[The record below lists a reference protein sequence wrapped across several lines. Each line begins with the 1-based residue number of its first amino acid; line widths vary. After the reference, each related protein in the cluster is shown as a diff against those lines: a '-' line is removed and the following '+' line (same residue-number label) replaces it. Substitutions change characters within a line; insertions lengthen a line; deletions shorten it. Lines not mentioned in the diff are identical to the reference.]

1 MQLEYFQMI
10 DRIET
15 LDLDRGSI
23 VCRSTVPGTSPI
35 FEGHFPG
42 TPLLPGVLM
51 VETMAQGAG
60 YLVLAGNGF
69 SRMPLLLQ
77 IVKAKLRDFVE
88 PHAVLTIEAALL
100 HEGSGFAVTRAKLLR
115 DGKTVA
121 EAELRFRT
129 MPFPSAELRGLLI
142 DTATRAGIEPG
153 LIRDEASLDA

>member
-1 MQLEYFQMI
+1 MQLEYFQMV
-10 DRIET
+10 DRIES
-15 LDLDRGSI
+15 LDLDRGTI

-51 VETMAQGAG
+51 VETMAQGSG
-60 YLVLAGNGF
+60 YLVLAQNGF
-69 SRMPLLLQ
+69 TRMPLLLQ

-88 PHAVLTIEAALL
+88 PHAVLTAEAELL
-100 HEGSGFAVTRAKLLR
+100 HEGSGFAVTQAKLSR

-129 MPFPSAELRGLLI
+129 MPFPTAELRSLLI
-142 DTATRAGIEPG
+142 DTAKNAGIDAG
-153 LIRDEASLDA
+153 LIKDEVPLDA